1 MTNRQFHFSF
11 FVGLAF
17 MALGSVILS
26 AATVGFSL
34 IGLGAGIA
42 ALAVVTRT
50 VQGKAEPATTPSL
63 SQLRES
69 APDY

>member
-17 MALGSVILS
+17 IALGSVLLGAS
-26 AATVGFSL
+26 SVGFSL
-34 IGLGAGIA
+34 MGLGAGIA
-42 ALAVVTRT
+42 ALAVFTRT
-50 VQGKAEPATTPSL
+50 VQGKDKPALAPSL

>member
-17 MALGSVILS
+17 IALGSVVLGAS
-26 AATVGFSL
+26 SVGFSL
-34 IGLGAGIA
+34 MGLGTGIA

-50 VQGKAEPATTPSL
+50 VQGKREPVLSPSL